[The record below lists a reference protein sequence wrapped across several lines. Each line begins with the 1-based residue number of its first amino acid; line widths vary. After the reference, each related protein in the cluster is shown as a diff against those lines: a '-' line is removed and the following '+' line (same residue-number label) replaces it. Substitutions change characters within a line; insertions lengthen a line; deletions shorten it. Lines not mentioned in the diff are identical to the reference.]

1 MAQRLRSISLGPFV
15 VAAAHELHQYGRVLH
30 STSPGVRSEMW
41 TAYGSNQCLNIQRL
55 TKISLLPILKNS
67 ENFGEN
73 QENLAE
79 TFLTCERNRKSFTDN
94 SLTFTENRPSN
105 FRANNVKNRPNYPEN
120 RVLER
125 KNRGK

>member
-15 VAAAHELHQYGRVLH
+15 VAAAHELHQ
-30 STSPGVRSEMW
+30 
-41 TAYGSNQCLNIQRL
+41 CLNIQRL
-55 TKISLLPILKNS
+55 TKIRLLPILKNS

-105 FRANNVKNRPNYPEN
+105 FRANNVKNRLNYLEN